1 MNDTERIRILIA
13 DDHALVREG
22 LRAVI
27 DGEPDMEVVGEAAD
41 GVAVVQLAH
50 TLNPDIILL
59 DMVMPQQDGLAAI
72 RQMKQES
79 ISARIIVL
87 TSFADDQKIFPA
99 IETGAQGYLLKDI
112 LPDQMLQAIRDV
124 YQGKSSLHPTIAHKV
139 MAKFEH
145 ASAKL
150 PTKEQL
156 TPREV
161 DVLKLIAQGLSNQ
174 EIAGQLNL
182 SEGTVGKHVSRILE
196 KLHLANRTQAA
207 LHALRE
213 GLTPL
218 NPEQSPQED

>member
-1 MNDTERIRILIA
+1 MSDTERIRILIA

-27 DGEPDMEVVGEAAD
+27 DAEPDMEVVGEAAD
-41 GVAVVQLAH
+41 GVAVVQMAH

-59 DMVMPQQDGLAAI
+59 DMVMPRQDGLAAI
-72 RQMKQES
+72 RQMKNEN
-79 ISARIIVL
+79 IPARVIVL
-87 TSFADDQKIFPA
+87 TSFGGDEKVFPA
-99 IETGAQGYLLKDI
+99 IRTGAQGYLLKDV

-139 MAKFEH
+139 IAELEH
-145 ASAKL
+145 GSARSSI
-150 PTKEQL
+150 EEEL

-161 DVLKLIAQGLSNQ
+161 DVLKLIAKGFSNQ

-182 SEGTVGKHVSRILE
+182 SEGTVGKHVSRILH
-196 KLHLANRTQAA
+196 KLHLASRTQAA
-207 LHALRE
+207 LYALRE

-218 NPEQSPQED
+218 DPKQDLDEN